1 MDSVVKTDIES
12 FKEFVQKHPELIK
25 EVQKNKRPWKE
36 VYQDWIVLGEEHESW
51 NQYSKGKKKQQN
63 KQPNQ
68 RTSSAK
74 NTKADLT
81 IGDIIAGLSKIQIND
96 VQKYLSQFGSLMDAL
111 QELLNQFNNQSDR
124 PSQLPEKKMKD
135 YPSYKD

>member
-12 FKEFVQKHPELIK
+12 FKEFVHKHPELIK

-51 NQYSKGKKKQQN
+51 NQYSKEKKKQQD
-63 KQPNQ
+63 K
-68 RTSSAK
+68 RSSSAQNK
-74 NTKADLT
+74 KAELT
-81 IGDIIAGLSKIQIND
+81 IGDIIAGLSKLQIND
-96 VQKYLSQFGSLMDAL
+96 VQKYLSQFGSLMDAV
-111 QELLNQFNNQSDR
+111 QELLQQFNNQSDR
-124 PSQLPEKKMKD
+124 PSQLPEKKMND

>member
-12 FKEFVQKHPELIK
+12 FKEFVHKHPELIK

-51 NQYSKGKKKQQN
+51 NQYSKEKKKQQD
-63 KQPNQ
+63 K
-68 RTSSAK
+68 RSSSAQ
-74 NTKADLT
+74 NMKAELT
-81 IGDIIAGLSKIQIND
+81 IGDIIAGLSKLQIND
-96 VQKYLSQFGSLMDAL
+96 VQKYLSQFGSLMDAV
-111 QELLNQFNNQSDR
+111 QELLQQFNNQSDR
-124 PSQLPEKKMKD
+124 PSQLPDKKMND

>member
-12 FKEFVQKHPELIK
+12 FKEFVHKHPELIK

-51 NQYSKGKKKQQN
+51 NQYSKEKKKQQD
-63 KQPNQ
+63 K
-68 RTSSAK
+68 RSSSAQ
-74 NTKADLT
+74 NMRAELT
-81 IGDIIAGLSKIQIND
+81 IGDIIAGLSKLQIND
-96 VQKYLSQFGSLMDAL
+96 VQKYLSQFGSLMDAV
-111 QELLNQFNNQSDR
+111 QELLQQFNNQSDR
-124 PSQLPEKKMKD
+124 PNQLPEKKMND